1 MLGKDERGGR
11 RKHFVSAHVNW
22 PRHALQ
28 SRASASCTQTQD
40 NWTTEGCT
48 SVVVTTEGHTS
59 VVVTTEGCTSV
70 EVTTEGRTSVVVTTE
85 GRTSAVVGSQ
95 VPGPILEEL
104 S

>member
-28 SRASASCTQTQD
+28 SRASASCTQTQA
-40 NWTTEGCT
+40 NLTTEGCT
-48 SVVVTTEGHTS
+48 SI
-59 VVVTTEGCTSV
+59 
-70 EVTTEGRTSVVVTTE
+70 EVTTEGRTSIEVTSD